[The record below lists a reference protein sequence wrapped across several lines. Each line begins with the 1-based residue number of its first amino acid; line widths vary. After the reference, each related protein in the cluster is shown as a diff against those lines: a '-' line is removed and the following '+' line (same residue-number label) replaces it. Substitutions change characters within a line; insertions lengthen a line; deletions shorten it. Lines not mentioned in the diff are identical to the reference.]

1 MSAAESPS
9 KRAGL
14 LARATVMLLHPA
26 AAWAEIEA
34 EPTTARDIWLA
45 YILPLA
51 LIAPVCEAIG
61 LSIFGASIAGI
72 HLRPPLIETAIGA
85 VVDYALALIAT
96 WALAQLVALLAPAFG
111 GTGDRLRALKLV
123 AYSGTAVW
131 ISGLFA
137 VYPTLGFPVAILGG
151 LYSLYALNLGL
162 PRLTRTPHERSLT
175 LFAVILVAAVILT
188 VALRLAAGFVR

>member
-1 MSAAESPS
+1 MSAAEPSS

-14 LARATVMLLHPA
+14 VARATLMLLHPA

-34 EPTTARDIWLA
+34 EPTTARDIWLS

-51 LIAPVCEAIG
+51 LIAAVCEAIG

-72 HLRPPLIETAIGA
+72 HLRPPLIETAVGA

-96 WALAQLVALLAPAFG
+96 WKLAQLVPLLAPAFG

-131 ISGLFA
+131 IFGLFA

-151 LYSLYALNLGL
+151 LYSLYLLNLGL
-162 PRLTRTPHERSLT
+162 PRLTRTSPERSLT
-175 LFAVILVAAVILT
+175 FFAVILLAAVVLAI
-188 VALRLAAGFVR
+188 VLRLVAGFVR